1 MTTIWFLVVLF
12 CLIMYIVFDGYDLGI
27 GIATL
32 FEKDRGRERHM
43 IELVA
48 TGWDGNESWLI
59 LMGVSLWGG
68 FPLAF
73 GVILPHLYLPLI
85 VALFALIVR
94 GGSIELIS
102 QMENPPRI
110 LNWAFGIASLVGA
123 FAQGF
128 ALGQLTSAA
137 HIVNGAYTGSD
148 GKFPWY
154 SIILGAAVTLAY
166 TALGYAYLKHKSEGQ
181 LRIAAARRGGVVA
194 LVTVLLGAASL
205 IAIAGTDAP
214 LNLATTGRA
223 WAFWALIAFA
233 VAGAATAAVNFS
245 RRTETHP
252 LADVLPFAG
261 LAVTTVAVLLAF
273 TVTHYPVLVPPGL
286 TVTSSASPDGTMIF
300 LLVGVGLNIPLVIFY
315 HWFAH
320 RTFSGKFR
328 GPVSH
333 AAKAPILTGAHNEH

>member
-1 MTTIWFLVVLF
+1 MTIIWFLVVLF
-12 CLIMYIVFDGYDLGI
+12 TLTMYIVFDGYDLGI
-27 GIATL
+27 GVATL
-32 FEKDRGRERHM
+32 FERNPGRRRHM

-48 TGWDGNESWLI
+48 TGWDGNETWLI
-59 LMGVSLWGG
+59 LMGVALWGG

-85 VALFALIVR
+85 ITLFALIVR

-102 QMENPPRI
+102 QLENPPRI
-110 LNWAFGIASLVGA
+110 LNWVFGIGSLVAA

-128 ALGQLTSAA
+128 ALGQLASTA
-137 HIVNGAYTGSD
+137 HIVDGAYTGSD
-148 GKFPWY
+148 GKFPWF
-154 SIILGAAVTLAY
+154 SILLGASVAVAY

-181 LRIAAARRGGVVA
+181 LRITAARRGGVVA
-194 LVTVLLGAASL
+194 LITVVFAAASL
-205 IAIAGTDAP
+205 VAIAGTDAP

-233 VAGAATAAVNFS
+233 VAGAVTAAVNFS

-273 TVTHYPVLVPPGL
+273 TVSHYPVLVPPGL
-286 TVTSSASPDGTMIF
+286 TVMSAASPSGTMIF

-328 GPVSH
+328 GPVTH
-333 AAKAPILTGAHNEH
+333 AAQAPILTGAHNEH